1 MCPIFSFLQV
11 NSDKNAKKISRRVQ
25 GDEEERGFTMEVYEL
40 HSRFSE
46 FNVMYCKCIFCP
58 SLNVDLSEFNCEI
71 FYL

>member
-1 MCPIFSFLQV
+1 
-11 NSDKNAKKISRRVQ
+11 
-25 GDEEERGFTMEVYEL
+25 MEVYEL